1 MSNSDLHNNDPL
13 PAAILGRGYG
23 KIKGGQHLHYPQN
36 TPFANLLVTIL
47 DRAGVPVQSV
57 GNSTGQFSEV

>member
-23 KIKGGQHLHYPQN
+23 RMKGGQHLKFRR
-36 TPFANLLVTIL
+36 TRRSRIC
-47 DRAGVPVQSV
+47 S
-57 GNSTGQFSEV
+57 